1 MKLPWMPLD
10 VPDYLADT
18 RHLGAL
24 EHGIYMLLIMHYW
37 QTGGLPDDEKQLA
50 RIACATPTEFRGARP
65 IIEKFFLPGWKH
77 KRIDFELDKARK
89 ISSKRSLAAGEKHA
103 LAPPPEPANAHASAD
118 ASAPNVQH
126 TLTSNPSPSQKD
138 RKIISIGEAKRDA
151 PPPRHCATST
161 KAGGRVYV
169 VKGTPEWEAY
179 AADYRV
185 ARGEEPNVNS
195 DGGRW
200 FKTLGEAAG

>member
-1 MKLPWMPLD
+1 MKLHWMPLD

-37 QTGGLPDDEKQLA
+37 QTGSLPDDEKQLA

-77 KRIDFELDKARK
+77 KRVEFELEKART
-89 ISSKRSLAAGEKHA
+89 ISSKRSVAAGEKHA

-118 ASAPNVQH
+118 ANAPNVHH
-126 TLTSNPSPSQKD
+126 TLTSNTSPSPKD
-138 RKIISIGEAKRDA
+138 RKIISIGEGKREA
-151 PPPRHCATST
+151 SAPRHGATSSE
-161 KAGGRVYV
+161 AGGRVYV
-169 VKGTPEWEAY
+169 VKGTPEWDAY

-185 ARGEEPNVNS
+185 ATGKEPNVNS
-195 DGGRW
+195 SGGRW
-200 FKTLGEAAG
+200 FKTVGEAS